1 MNEVMKI
8 LTIITTIFMP
18 ISFVAGFL
26 GMNFFA
32 SDLVLNNWAG
42 GGLLLLT
49 TGFMVFIS
57 VSLYFWIRARAWM

>member
-1 MNEVMKI
+1 MKI

-18 ISFVAGFL
+18 ISFIAGFL

-32 SDLVLNNWAG
+32 SDLVVNSWAS

-49 TGFMVFIS
+49 TALMVFTA
-57 VSLYFWIRARAWM
+57 VSLYVWMRARAWM